1 MRVARFDW
9 LQDRMVY
16 TAWQRAGVSSAD
28 IMTDDPC
35 DPYDPRDYM
44 PTGPWDYF

>member
-1 MRVARFDW
+1 MRVAHFDW

-16 TAWQRAGVSSAD
+16 TAWERAGVSSAD
-28 IMTDDPC
+28 IMMG